1 MKYTSVIL
9 LSLIVCASSCND
21 SCRNHN
27 DRKEITC
34 RPTRK
39 CPPHLHDQADSSSF
53 VSIDSANKMVSSY
66 LASINYPQDDTDVYS
81 LILNADS
88 LRAYLSDTRIK
99 NIKIMMAQTLSYI
112 NNVGYGQYAGYQC
125 GALTNVIVGYDSLG
139 NYVYYI
145 SPGRPPMVMDHMCAC
160 PNICPERG
168 TAQSNLFV
176 PYNNKSR

>member
-1 MKYTSVIL
+1 MLL

-39 CPPHLHDQADSSSF
+39 CPPHAHSGQTDSSSF
-53 VSIDSANKMVSSY
+53 VSIDSANKMISSY
-66 LASINYPQDDTDVYS
+66 LASIDAPQDDTDVYS

-112 NNVGYGQYAGYQC
+112 NSVGFGQYAGYQC
-125 GALTNVIVGYDSLG
+125 GALTNVIVGYDSMG

-145 SPGRPPMVMDHMCAC
+145 SPGRPPMVMDHLC
-160 PNICPERG
+160 PCPYMCPEKG
-168 TAQSNLFV
+168 SAQSNVITF
-176 PYNNKSR
+176 NNSRPK